1 LAGPFRGCLS
11 GGDLSFCIEGL
22 RELLNSFRGG
32 VGHAFCVCSRGRSL
46 AGRRQR
52 CRKVMVWET
61 SASSSRNSHFF
72 FTSWALVSSLRSG
85 PRMRTAS
92 YVGPT
97 SGSHFSS
104 ALLGPRKLPTRR
116 TQFAGFSS
124 EGSVCA
130 VVAVLEIVGEGWH
143 ALARS
148 RSSELAR
155 RRDAFDVSCVFL
167 DVKPDGQGGL
177 RNCRAS
183 VGCCRFRSRIM
194 GLVSGAS

>member
-1 LAGPFRGCLS
+1 MLFR
-11 GGDLSFCIEGL
+11 
-22 RELLNSFRGG
+22 
-32 VGHAFCVCSRGRSL
+32 VCSRARSL

-52 CRKVMVWET
+52 CRKVVWET
-61 SASSSRNSHFF
+61 SASSSRNSHFL

-104 ALLGPRKLPTRR
+104 AFLGPRKLHFFRADSPTRR
-116 TQFAGFSS
+116 TQFAAFSS
-124 EGSVCA
+124 EGSVC
-130 VVAVLEIVGEGWH
+130 VFVAVLGMVSEGWH

-155 RRDAFDVSCVFL
+155 RRDAFDLSCVFSKA
-167 DVKPDGQGGL
+167 KPDG
-177 RNCRAS
+177 
-183 VGCCRFRSRIM
+183 
-194 GLVSGAS
+194 